1 MAEPT
6 DVEKGIAE
14 AQQEL
19 EAQAPES
26 EGLDDLERLNIG
38 SAALEEVEISR
49 VEYARRMRLE
59 EAYIAAGKALLADGY
74 PNLPARTVPAAI
86 LAKLQNQADT
96 IEAALKKFKPKPLTT
111 LGQTFGAPEPK

>member
-1 MAEPT
+1 MAT
-6 DVEKGIAE
+6 DVEKGIVE

-59 EAYIAAGKALLADGY
+59 EAFIAAGQALLADGY
-74 PNLPARTVPAAI
+74 PDLPARSIPGQI
-86 LAKLQNQADT
+86 LAKLQDQAMT
-96 IEAALKKFKPKPLTT
+96 IEAALKKFKPQPLTS
-111 LGQTFGAPEPK
+111 LGQTFSAPQPKD

>member
-1 MAEPT
+1 MAT
-6 DVEKGIAE
+6 DVEKGIVE

-19 EAQAPES
+19 QAQAPES

-59 EAYIAAGKALLADGY
+59 EAFIAAGKALLADGY
-74 PNLPARTVPAAI
+74 PDLPARTIPAQI
-86 LAKLQNQADT
+86 LAKLQDQADT
-96 IEAALKKFKPKPLTT
+96 IEAALKKFKPSSLTA
-111 LGQTFGAPEPK
+111 LRQTFSEPEPK